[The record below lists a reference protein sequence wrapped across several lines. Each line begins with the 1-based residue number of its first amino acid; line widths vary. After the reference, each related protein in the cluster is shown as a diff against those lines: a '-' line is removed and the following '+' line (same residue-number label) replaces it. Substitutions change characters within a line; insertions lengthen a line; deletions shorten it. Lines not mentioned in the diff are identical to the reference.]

1 MKYVLVYMPEPFN
14 KDSLR
19 FFETE
24 EEAWGYVKDNILCN
38 YCIESLER
46 GCYYKIDGVI
56 GGELADRIECNHP
69 SQTAC
74 GSEWEVMKAKD
85 YFDCKGN
92 LKKLFQ
98 KCWGD
103 PVKEERK

>member
-14 KDSLR
+14 EDSLR

-24 EEAWGYVKDNILCN
+24 EDAWNYVKDNVLCN
-38 YCIESLER
+38 
-46 GCYYKIDGVI
+46 CYYKIDEEI
-56 GGELADRIECNHP
+56 GDVVDRIKCNHP
-69 SQTAC
+69 SQTSC
-74 GSEWEVMKAKD
+74 GAEWEVMKAKD

-103 PVKEERK
+103 PIKEERK